1 MLTALAYLPPEFVF
15 SSSEL
20 LKVNF
25 PIEAL
30 PLYSYFENT
39 YIGKRD
45 ESEFGHF
52 NSPLFQ
58 FICIPTTNNLVEAW
72 HRTFGVTV
80 ACHHPTFWKFC
91 DSLIVEQ
98 VSVELRQAQYFTG
111 KPQKK
116 SKKSLENES
125 TLVHLVMNYF
135 TRPVM
140 TYLKSIAFKFSL

>member
-15 SSSEL
+15 SSFEL

-30 PLYSYFENT
+30 PLYSYCENT

-52 NSPLFQ
+52 NSPLFPIHMWNN
-58 FICIPTTNNLVEAW
+58 FHLVAYGIPTTNNLVEAW
-72 HRTFGVTV
+72 HRTFGVAV
-80 ACHHPTFWKFC
+80 ACHYPTFWKFC

-116 SKKSLENES
+116 IEKNPLKMNQ
-125 TLVHLVMNYF
+125 HLY
-135 TRPVM
+135 TW
-140 TYLKSIAFKFSL
+140 S